1 MFNNLNWLFGSS
13 NGGLT
18 PISPNTKNPK
28 SGSPATKKPAETPK
42 PLTSGEIANIINN
55 NSYTFGNN
63 PNPYLTPSAG
73 YQLGYVPS
81 DGGAGYMWTPTER
94 AVEDIYGGG
103 GYYRRR
109 GRGGGGGRKPVNW
122 REAYTVEGAPEWW
135 RGLLPNQFNA
145 QSTYAALYNAMI
157 PFLSPEDQR
166 TVAQHLGGLYSKRP
180 MWQTYNPETTDFA
193 KPPVELTPEMMEQFT
208 SSDRAKKALQ
218 TLDKVASIS
227 GKKKGFGA
235 GYTFLRQL
243 LKTMQDFGG
252 GAVGAGNRQSRV
264 QYQQMQSALDP
275 LLASMKNTEFAGLAQ
290 QLTAPFFTAGRVV
303 PISKD
308 VTGRYVFGSP
318 NKQLFG

>member
-1 MFNNLNWLFGSS
+1 MANDNPNVTPGGIGWLF
-13 NGGLT
+13 NMPVPENRNRVKITPAYANPNLPNAYGGLALIDGT
-18 PISPNTKNPK
+18 VPEWAA
-28 SGSPATKKPAETPK
+28 G
-42 PLTSGEIANIINN
+42 LTSTRQSGFKSDPSVDMGMPA
-55 NSYTFGNN
+55 SP
-63 PNPYLTPSAG
+63 PNPE
-73 YQLGYVPS
+73 YQV
-81 DGGAGYMWTPTER
+81 
-94 AVEDIYGGG
+94 
-103 GYYRRR
+103 YY
-109 GRGGGGGRKPVNW
+109 RGGGGDNKGGGKVKW
-122 REAYTVEGAPEWW
+122 KEAYTVEGAPEWW
-135 RGLLPNQFNA
+135 RGLLPTKYNA
-145 QSTYAALYNAMI
+145 QSSYAAIYNAMI

-166 TVAQHLGGLYSKRP
+166 TVGMHLQSIYNKPEAFGI
-180 MWQTYNPETTDFA
+180 YNPESKQYGT
-193 KPPVELTPEMMEQFT
+193 PPVELTPEMMEQFT

-252 GAVGAGNRQSRV
+252 GAVGAGNRQSRA

>member
-1 MFNNLNWLFGSS
+1 MANDNPNVTPGGIGWLF
-13 NGGLT
+13 NMPVPKNRNRVKITPAYANPNLPNAYGGLALIDGT
-18 PISPNTKNPK
+18 VPEWAA
-28 SGSPATKKPAETPK
+28 G
-42 PLTSGEIANIINN
+42 LTSTRQSGFKSDPSVDMGMPA
-55 NSYTFGNN
+55 SP
-63 PNPYLTPSAG
+63 PNPE
-73 YQLGYVPS
+73 YQV
-81 DGGAGYMWTPTER
+81 
-94 AVEDIYGGG
+94 
-103 GYYRRR
+103 YYR
-109 GRGGGGGRKPVNW
+109 GGGGGGGRKPVNW

-180 MWQTYNPETTDFA
+180 MWQTYNPEATDFA